1 MSFLNKY
8 GFKISHIDKMSPEQ
22 MEEKILTINQMDAQK
37 ERVVNNLIKD
47 MVSLNMPA
55 FEQQLDNYIAQKG
68 IESWCPTQKKER
80 QWSDR
85 KKIIEEPLFKSYVFV
100 KATKEEYTNVLST
113 MGVVRFLY
121 FEKKPAII
129 RDNEIELIRKYLG
142 LSYSNIQVVDI
153 GAIMPQTKVAVNNG
167 LFMGQRGEV
176 VKADKKS
183 VYVRLDSIN
192 MMMIV
197 EFKLEEVSVL

>member
-1 MSFLNKY
+1 MAEQENEKLWHVIYTKSKWEKKVDSLLMQR
-8 GFKISHIDKMSPEQ
+8 GF
-22 MEEKILTINQMDAQK
+22 
-37 ERVVNNLIKD
+37 
-47 MVSLNMPA
+47 
-55 FEQQLDNYIAQKG
+55 
-68 IESWCPTQKKER
+68 ESWCPVQKKER

-85 KKIIEEPLFKSYVFV
+85 KKIIEEPLFRSYVFV
-100 KATKEEYTNVLST
+100 KAAKEDRNQILSVN
-113 MGVVRFLY
+113 GVVNFLY

-129 RDNEIELIRKYLG
+129 RDKEIELIRKYLG
-142 LSYSNIQVVDI
+142 LSYTNIQVVDMGSI
-153 GAIMPQTKVAVNNG
+153 KPQTKVTVNNG

-197 EFKLEEVSVL
+197 EFKLEEVSIL